1 MKSHKVLVGVT
12 VLNVLLV
19 AAAWFGLVG
28 VGVGSAQ
35 SSSDGALEASGFDM
49 VNDAGVVVGQL
60 YVGEDGSGQIR
71 LRDANGVVRVKL
83 GAGMDG
89 AGLIL
94 FQGGD
99 PQPGVSAIVNE
110 DGTKITLQEGEET
123 KRTLKP

>member
-1 MKSHKVLVGVT
+1 MRSQKVLVGVT

-35 SSSDGALEASGFDM
+35 SPDGALEASGFNL
-49 VNDAGVVVGQL
+49 VNDEGTVVGQL

-71 LRDANGVVRVKL
+71 LRDADGVVRVKL
-83 GAGMDG
+83 GAGTDG

-94 FQGGD
+94 FQGGE
-99 PQPGVSAIVNE
+99 PEPGVSAVVDE
-110 DGTKITLQEGEET
+110 DGTKLTLQFTEQ

>member
-1 MKSHKVLVGVT
+1 MRSQKVLVGVT

-35 SSSDGALEASGFDM
+35 SPDGALEASGFNL
-49 VNDAGVVVGQL
+49 VNDEGTVVGQL

-71 LRDANGVVRVKL
+71 LRDADGVVRVKL
-83 GAGMDG
+83 GAGTDG

-94 FQGGD
+94 FQGGE
-99 PQPGVSAIVNE
+99 PEPGVSAVVDE
-110 DGTKITLQEGEET
+110 DGTKLTLQFSEQ

>member
-1 MKSHKVLVGVT
+1 MRSQKVLVGVT

-35 SSSDGALEASGFDM
+35 SPDGALEASGFNL
-49 VNDAGVVVGQL
+49 VNDESTVVGQL

-71 LRDANGVVRVKL
+71 LRDADGVVRVKL
-83 GAGMDG
+83 GAGTDG

-94 FQGGD
+94 FQGGE
-99 PQPGVSAIVNE
+99 PEPGVSAVVDE
-110 DGTKITLQEGEET
+110 DGTKLTLQFTEQ